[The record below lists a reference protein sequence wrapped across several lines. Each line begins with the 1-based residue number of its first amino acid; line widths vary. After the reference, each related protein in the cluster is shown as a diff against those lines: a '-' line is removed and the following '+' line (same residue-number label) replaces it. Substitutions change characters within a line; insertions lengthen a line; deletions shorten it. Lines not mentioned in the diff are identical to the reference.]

1 MRMLGLKTILLAAG
15 LTLASAATAAPAAAP
30 QTAPASAP
38 AATEAPG
45 GTDTA
50 PTIAAGAP
58 ASPAGGTPAPAAPVA
73 DPLSN
78 ADGTPIVAPVEG
90 VGLPIPKSIHIQDQ
104 VSPTGRQ
111 ARTFHDAILMPIIT
125 VISLFV
131 LGLLIWVVIRY
142 RRAANPV
149 PSKTSH
155 NTMLEVAW
163 TLIPVLILAGIA
175 LPSFSLLANQYK
187 PAPDNAVTLKAIG
200 NQWFWSYEY
209 PDHGG
214 LSLVSNMLREQDE
227 VQPGQRFRTDADG
240 PRLMATDNRV
250 VLPINTPI
258 RLLTTANDVIH
269 AWAIPAFWI
278 KLDAIPGRINET
290 SFTIEKPGLY
300 YGQCSELCGARHAY
314 MPITVQA
321 VTPEEFEAWV
331 RAKGGTMPGD
341 ADAAPPAQM
350 IDDTTTPA
358 EGVNPNTI
366 DATAVGVTTNQSATG
381 TVN

>member
-15 LTLASAATAAPAAAP
+15 LTLATAATAAPAAAP
-30 QTAPASAP
+30 QTAPA
-38 AATEAPG
+38 ATEATG
-45 GTDTA
+45 ATDTA
-50 PTIAAGAP
+50 PTITAGAP
-58 ASPAGGTPAPAAPVA
+58 AAPAGGTPAPAAPVA

-111 ARTFHDAILMPIIT
+111 ARTFHDAILMPVIT

-227 VQPGQRFRTDADG
+227 VEPGQRFRTDADG

-358 EGVNPNTI
+358 AGVNPETI

>member
-15 LTLASAATAAPAAAP
+15 LTLATAATAA
-30 QTAPASAP
+30 APAQVPPTLQAVP
-38 AATEAPG
+38 EAPG
-45 GTDTA
+45 ATDTA

-58 ASPAGGTPAPAAPVA
+58 ATPAGGTPAPAAPVA

-111 ARTFHDAILMPIIT
+111 ARVFHDVILMPIIT

-214 LSLVSNMLREQDE
+214 VSLVSNMLREQDE
-227 VQPGQRFRTDADG
+227 VEPGQRFRTDADG

>member
-1 MRMLGLKTILLAAG
+1 MLGLKTVLLAAG
-15 LTLASAATAAPAAAP
+15 LSLASAATAAVPAQVPPTLQAVP
-30 QTAPASAP
+30 D
-38 AATEAPG
+38 APG
-45 GTDTA
+45 ATDTT
-50 PTIAAGAP
+50 PTIAAGSTAT
-58 ASPAGGTPAPAAPVA
+58 PAGGVPAPATPIA

-78 ADGTPIVAPVEG
+78 ADGTPITAPIAG
-90 VGLPIPKSIHIQDQ
+90 VGLPVAKSIAIQDQ

-111 ARTFHDAILMPIIT
+111 ARVFHDVILMPIIT
-125 VISLFV
+125 AISIFV

-155 NTMLEVAW
+155 NTVLEVAW

-214 LSLVSNMLREQDE
+214 LSLVSNMLRESDE
-227 VQPGQRFRTDADG
+227 VEPGQRFRTDADG

-278 KLDAIPGRINET
+278 KLDAVPGRINET

-321 VTPEEFEAWV
+321 VTPEQFEAWV

-341 ADAAPPAQM
+341 AGAAPPADTL
-350 IDDTTTPA
+350 DDTDTPA

-366 DATAVGVTTNQSATG
+366 DATDAGATTNQSATG

>member
-1 MRMLGLKTILLAAG
+1 MLGLKTILLAAG
-15 LTLASAATAAPAAAP
+15 LTLATAATAA
-30 QTAPASAP
+30 APAQVPPTLQAVP
-38 AATEAPG
+38 EAPG
-45 GTDTA
+45 ATDTA

-58 ASPAGGTPAPAAPVA
+58 ATPAGGTPAPAAPVA

-111 ARTFHDAILMPIIT
+111 ARVFHDVILMPIIT

-227 VQPGQRFRTDADG
+227 VEPGQRFRTDADG

-358 EGVNPNTI
+358 EGVNPETI
-366 DATAVGVTTNQSATG
+366 DATAAGVTTNQSATG

>member
-15 LTLASAATAAPAAAP
+15 LTLASAATAAAP
-30 QTAPASAP
+30 QTAPAV
-38 AATEAPG
+38 TEAPG
-45 GTDTA
+45 ATDTA
-50 PTIAAGAP
+50 PTIAAGSTAAP
-58 ASPAGGTPAPAAPVA
+58 TGGAPAPATPVA

-78 ADGTPIVAPVEG
+78 ADGTPITAPVAG
-90 VGLPIPKSIHIQDQ
+90 VGLPVAKSIAIQDQ

-111 ARTFHDAILMPIIT
+111 ARVFHDAILMPIIT
-125 VISLFV
+125 IISLFV
-131 LGLLIWVVIRY
+131 LALLIWVVIRY

-155 NTMLEVAW
+155 NTGLEVAW

-175 LPSFSLLANQYK
+175 LPSFSLLANQFK
-187 PAPDNAVTLKAIG
+187 PAPENAVTLKAIG

-227 VQPGQRFRTDADG
+227 VEPGQRFRTDADG

-250 VLPINTPI
+250 VLPTNTPI

-278 KLDAIPGRINET
+278 KLDAVPGRINET

-321 VTPEEFEAWV
+321 VSPAEFEAWV

-341 ADAAPPAQM
+341 ADAAAPA
-350 IDDTTTPA
+350 DTLDATDTPA
-358 EGVNPNTI
+358 EGVNPETI
-366 DATAVGVTTNQSATG
+366 DATAAGVTTNQSATG